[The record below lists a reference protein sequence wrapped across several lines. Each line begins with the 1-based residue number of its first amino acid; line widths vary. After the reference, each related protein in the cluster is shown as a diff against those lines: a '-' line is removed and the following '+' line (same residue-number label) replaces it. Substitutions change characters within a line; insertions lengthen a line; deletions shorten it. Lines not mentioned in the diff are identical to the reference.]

1 MTGGHL
7 DALREL
13 SGSARIERSLAAL
26 RLASGTAAVRVL
38 IVEDDP
44 FVALDLECIVQEAFN
59 AEVCVAGSVA
69 EARAHARQ
77 AVDFAF
83 LDIDM
88 PDGKIYEVAADLQQR
103 GVPFA
108 FVSGE
113 QLACVPPRLRAAPFI
128 AKPYKVWQIS
138 QSLISR
144 PGDAARN

>member
-1 MTGGHL
+1 
-7 DALREL
+7 
-13 SGSARIERSLAAL
+13 
-26 RLASGTAAVRVL
+26 VRVL

-44 FVALDLECIVQEAFN
+44 FVALDLECIVQEAFD
-59 AEVCVAGSVA
+59 ADICVAGSLA
-69 EARAHARQ
+69 EARECARQ
-77 AVDFAF
+77 KIDFAF

-113 QLACVPPRLRAAPFI
+113 QLASVPPRLREAPFI

-138 QSLISR
+138 QSLVSSAGGAPR
-144 PGDAARN
+144 A